1 MVQSC
6 WQRSFRLKALQRVE
20 YSCLKRTQFLW
31 VVDAFY
37 QQKLKNDLSFCCIV
51 VKYFE
56 SYF

>member
-37 QQKLKNDLSFCCIV
+37 QQELKITFRFVILL
-51 VKYFE
+51 
-56 SYF
+56 